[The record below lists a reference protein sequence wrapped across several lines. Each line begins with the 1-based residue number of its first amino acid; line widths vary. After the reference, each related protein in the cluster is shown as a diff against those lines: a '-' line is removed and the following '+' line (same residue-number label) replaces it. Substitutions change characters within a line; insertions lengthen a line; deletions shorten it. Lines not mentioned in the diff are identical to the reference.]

1 LKMLIIAPGAARTRL
16 YNCKLSCLITN
27 RPVMEVMGVMITPY
41 SRPVMEVMEVMI
53 TPYSR
58 PVMEAMITPY
68 SWSSSVCFTLLKSKS
83 SPVPRL
89 KISNT
94 SRQVVS
100 KWEVAS

>member
-1 LKMLIIAPGAARTRL
+1 MKMLIIAPGAARTRL

-27 RPVMEVMGVMITPY
+27 RPVMEVM
-41 SRPVMEVMEVMI
+41 EV
-53 TPYSR
+53 
-58 PVMEAMITPY
+58 MITPY

>member
-1 LKMLIIAPGAARTRL
+1 MLIIAPGAARTRL

-27 RPVMEVMGVMITPY
+27 RPVMEVMEAMITPY
-41 SRPVMEVMEVMI
+41 SRPVME
-53 TPYSR
+53 
-58 PVMEAMITPY
+58 VMEAMITPY

>member
-1 LKMLIIAPGAARTRL
+1 MLIIAPGAARTRL
-16 YNCKLSCLITN
+16 YNCKLSCLTTN
-27 RPVMEVMGVMITPY
+27 
-41 SRPVMEVMEVMI
+41 RPVMEVMEVMI

>member
-1 LKMLIIAPGAARTRL
+1 MEMLIIAPGAARTRL

-27 RPVMEVMGVMITPY
+27 RPVMEVMEAMITPY
-41 SRPVMEVMEVMI
+41 SRPA
-53 TPYSR
+53 
-58 PVMEAMITPY
+58 MEAMITAY

>member
-27 RPVMEVMGVMITPY
+27 RPVMEVMEVMITPY
-41 SRPVMEVMEVMI
+41 SRPVMEVMEV
-53 TPYSR
+53 
-58 PVMEAMITPY
+58 MITPY